1 MIEQTGRPIS
11 SILCTNPWAGPCEDE
26 DCFVCRTGGS
36 GPCGRPGCTYA
47 IQCITCRDEGP
58 STVPNDEENEG
69 ERRPG
74 QGVVGQQADA
84 KYHGESGYSGK
95 TRGGEHKTGLQKK
108 NKSNA
113 LWRHCDLYHGGER
126 AEFSMS
132 VVSTTTKPFIRKIR
146 EGVEIV
152 AGNQDILMN
161 SKEEFLQ
168 GAVPSTRVQR
178 GFGR

>member
-1 MIEQTGRPIS
+1 MR
-11 SILCTNPWAGPCEDE
+11 
-26 DCFVCRTGGS
+26 
-36 GPCGRPGCTYA
+36 
-47 IQCITCRDEGP
+47 
-58 STVPNDEENEG
+58 
-69 ERRPG
+69 

-113 LWRHCDLYHGGER
+113 LWRHCDLYHGGEM

>member
-1 MIEQTGRPIS
+1 M
-11 SILCTNPWAGPCEDE
+11 
-26 DCFVCRTGGS
+26 
-36 GPCGRPGCTYA
+36 
-47 IQCITCRDEGP
+47 
-58 STVPNDEENEG
+58 
-69 ERRPG
+69 
-74 QGVVGQQADA
+74 VGQQADT
-84 KYHGESGYSGK
+84 KYHGESGYSGY
-95 TRGGEHKTGLQKK
+95 TRGGEHQTGLQKK
-108 NKSNA
+108 NRSNA
-113 LWRHCDLYHGGER
+113 LWRHCELYHGGET

-132 VVSTTTKPFIRKIR
+132 VMSTTTKPFIRKIR

>member
-1 MIEQTGRPIS
+1 MVEQSGRPIS
-11 SILCTNPWAGPCEDE
+11 SILCTNPWAGPCEAE
-26 DCFVCRTGGS
+26 DCFVCKTGGN

-58 STVPNDEENEG
+58 STVPRDEETEG

-74 QGVVGQQADA
+74 QGVVGQQADT
-84 KYHGESGYSGK
+84 KYHGESGYSGY
-95 TRGGEHKTGLQKK
+95 TRGGEHQTGLQKK
-108 NKSNA
+108 NRSNA
-113 LWRHCDLYHGGER
+113 LWRHCELYHGGKT

-132 VVSTTTKPFIRKIR
+132 MVSTTTKPFIRKIR

>member
-1 MIEQTGRPIS
+1 MCAELVAEDHVAAQDAPMQSNASPAETRAPL
-11 SILCTNPWAGPCEDE
+11 LC
-26 DCFVCRTGGS
+26 
-36 GPCGRPGCTYA
+36 
-47 IQCITCRDEGP
+47 
-58 STVPNDEENEG
+58 
-69 ERRPG
+69 
-74 QGVVGQQADA
+74 QGMKRMKEKDD
-84 KYHGESGYSGK
+84 HGESGYGGS
-95 TRGGEHKTGLQKK
+95 TRGGEHQTGLAKK
-108 NKSNA
+108 NRSNA
-113 LWRHCDLYHGGER
+113 LWRHCELYHGGET